1 MYDRIRI
8 AIEKLAQELAANKKK
23 AAILGV
29 LVLVLIIT
37 IGRVFLSRGE
47 PAVVDAALPAVS
59 PAAPADPTVPQV
71 RPVPQPLQPVAE
83 ASNAARPVG
92 AHPAAPAANP
102 AAARRDP
109 QADVRPA
116 RRVSVSELPRT
127 PARDIFTTSSWSEF
141 PRDGASSPEGENGTA
156 VEPAGPSLWEQMR
169 GALTEQ
175 REHRGKELNQITE
188 ELAQLKLQSTMNG
201 PIPAAYISGR
211 LVHEGDKISG
221 FSVVRIE
228 EKHVKLR
235 KNGITRSLIM
245 P

>member
-1 MYDRIRI
+1 MSDRVRM
-8 AIEKLAQELAANKKK
+8 AIEKISQELAANKQK

-29 LVLVLIIT
+29 LVLVLIIA
-37 IGRVFLSRGE
+37 IGRVCMSRGE
-47 PAVVDAALPAVS
+47 PVVVEAAPPQVS
-59 PAAPADPTVPQV
+59 PEAPVDPTVPQA
-71 RPVPQPLQPVAE
+71 RPVPQPIQPAAE
-83 ASNAARPVG
+83 APNAARSAAAASAGPVRQ
-92 AHPAAPAANP
+92 PVS
-102 AAARRDP
+102 ARRDP
-109 QADVRPA
+109 LVDAHSA
-116 RRVSVSELPRT
+116 KRVSVADLPRT
-127 PARDIFTTSSWSEF
+127 AARDLFTTSSWSDF
-141 PRDGASSPEGENGTA
+141 PRDAASMPEAETGAA

-175 REHRGKELNQITE
+175 RERRGKDVNQINE

-211 LVHEGDKISG
+211 LVHEGEKISG

-228 EKHVKLR
+228 EKQVKLR